1 MQLTRCQDQ
10 KRQTLD
16 EFYSDPAKSTDPVSH
31 EGCKAMLD
39 LIARLRA
46 VPDERTVYGLTSLY
60 RLCLLADDTWKSPWF
75 VIISALD
82 KRNYHVEYLM
92 PENVAPWPRAY
103 VRGEARSEDEALQM
117 IMTAMENSKGWGHK
131 S

>member
-10 KRQTLD
+10 KRKTLE
-16 EFYSDPAKSTDPVSH
+16 EFYTSTDPVCQ

-46 VPDERTVYGLTSLY
+46 LPDERLVYGLTSLY
-60 RLCLLADDTWKSPWF
+60 RLCLLAEDTWKSPWF

-92 PENVAPWPRAY
+92 PERAAPWPRAY

-117 IMTAMENSKGWGHK
+117 IMTAMEKSEGWRQK
-131 S
+131 L